1 MRYFFTVIQFHSLE
15 VYAELIARTH
25 LLQVTQVVHFQ
36 SMCSGD
42 SGTAPEHLWRRY
54 ITNPTRAGYRIPS
67 HRRVDPDNGDQSQI
81 TIKIRLLDHTA
92 LAALR
97 AGCVLAVVS
106 VSRNGPC
113 TVPRSRAAAALTRTR
128 PGHVLARRL

>member
-1 MRYFFTVIQFHSLE
+1 MRYFFATIQLQSLE
-15 VYAELIARTH
+15 VHAEQMARTH
-25 LLQVTQVVHFQ
+25 LLQVAQVVHFQ
-36 SMCSGD
+36 SICSGD

-54 ITNPTRAGYRIPS
+54 ITNPTGAGYLIPS
-67 HRRVDPDNGDQSQI
+67 HRRVDPDNDDQSQI

-113 TVPRSRAAAALTRTR
+113 SVPRSRAAAVLTRTR